1 MDFSDKY
8 VINKNNETKNKNN
21 IQNIILSYWLYMYL
35 NWMQYFDKQK
45 QFKFVN
51 LALSTGRNILI
62 TKTI

>member
-1 MDFSDKY
+1 
-8 VINKNNETKNKNN
+8 
-21 IQNIILSYWLYMYL
+21 MYL

-62 TKTI
+62 TKTIEFCSSFLECYNRFS